1 MKDAELE
8 ILVKRCIERDRNSQS
23 ALYARFCRKM
33 FAVCI
38 RYSQNREEAED
49 TMQEAFVKVF
59 ENLKNFKNDGSL
71 EGWIRKII
79 VNEAIQKFRRNSQR
93 TKEVSLESIEWKQG
107 IEEPVSSDLG
117 TKELMTL
124 IQKLPPKCRMVFNLY
139 ALEGYTHKQI
149 AEQLGISEGTS
160 KSNLHDARNLLQ
172 KALKRINE
180 PEVIHR

>member
-1 MKDAELE
+1 M
-8 ILVKRCIERDRNSQS
+8 
-23 ALYARFCRKM
+23 
-33 FAVCI
+33 
-38 RYSQNREEAED
+38 
-49 TMQEAFVKVF
+49 
-59 ENLKNFKNDGSL
+59 
-71 EGWIRKII
+71 
-79 VNEAIQKFRRNSQR
+79 NEAIQKFRRNSKR
-93 TKEVSLESIEWKQG
+93 TKEVSLESIEWNQG
-107 IEEPVSSDLG
+107 IEEPVSSYLG

-180 PEVIHR
+180 PELIHK